1 MIQALRNAVTLPDL
15 RRKLF
20 YTLLFL
26 VIYRLAAHVP
36 VPGVNQEALAS
47 FLAQTTGAGQFFNVL
62 NMLSGGAIQRL
73 SVMANGVQSY
83 ITAQLI
89 VQLLQPII
97 PALERLAEEGEAGQQ
112 KLNRIMYAI
121 TIPLSLLQ
129 SYGSIQLINSQSTTP
144 ILPNFGFAPA
154 QILPT
159 IAVLLSMVA
168 GTMIAMW
175 LGELISEQ
183 GIGSGISLI
192 ILSGVV
198 AGMPQNLQQLW
209 VQSVYGPDYTP
220 ATADDG
226 SVWIGV
232 LLLSIVLIIMAA
244 IMFVIVVVQE
254 GQRRIPVQYGKRMRG
269 MKMYGGGSTH
279 IPLRVNTVGMIPLIF
294 AQAILTFPAIVAQFF
309 INNESV
315 GTFANGVISF
325 FTPGQSLWYIPLYFL
340 AVVGFTYFYTDVMVQ
355 QQDLPG
361 HLKRQGGFIPGI
373 RPGKKTADYIN
384 SVYRRIT
391 LVGAVFLGT
400 VAVLPLITNA
410 ILYSTLQIRASA
422 LLITASGLI
431 IVVGTVLDT
440 MRQLEAQLLMR
451 HYEGFI

>member
-26 VIYRLAAHVP
+26 IIYRLTAHVP
-36 VPGVNQEALAS
+36 VPGVDQTALAN

-97 PALERLAEEGEAGQQ
+97 PALERLAAEGESGQR
-112 KLNRIMYAI
+112 KLNRIMYAL

-129 SYGSIQLINSQSTTP
+129 SYGSIQLINSQSASP
-144 ILPNFGFAPA
+144 ILPNFGFAPT

-168 GTMIAMW
+168 GTMMAMW

-192 ILSGVV
+192 ILSGIV
-198 AGMPQNLQQLW
+198 AGMPQNVVSLW
-209 VQSVYGPDYTP
+209 YQGLEKDASG
-220 ATADDG
+220 G
-226 SVWIGV
+226 LSV
-232 LLLSIVLIIMAA
+232 LLLAIILILMAA

-254 GQRRIPVQYGKRMRG
+254 GQRRIPVQYGKRVRG
-269 MKMYGGGSTH
+269 MKTYGGGSTH

-294 AQAILTFPAIVAQFF
+294 AQAILTFPAIIAQFF
-309 INNESV
+309 INNPSV
-315 GTFANGVISF
+315 GTFANGVIDF
-325 FTPGQSLWYIPLYFL
+325 FTPGRSTWYIPLYFL

-361 HLKRQGGFIPGI
+361 ALKRQGGFIPGI
-373 RPGKKTADYIN
+373 RPGKKTSDYIN

-391 LVGAVFLGT
+391 LIGALFLGA
-400 VAVLPLITNA
+400 VAVLPQVTGLILDATLGVGTNV
-410 ILYSTLQIRASA
+410 
-422 LLITASGLI
+422 LLITASGLL
-431 IVVGTVLDT
+431 IVVGTVIDT

>member
-15 RRKLF
+15 RRKLL
-20 YTLLFL
+20 YTLLIL
-26 VIYRLAAHVP
+26 IIYRLAAHVP
-36 VPGVNQEALAS
+36 VPGVDQEALAT
-47 FLAQTTGAGQFFNVL
+47 FLAQTTGTGQFFNVL
-62 NMLSGGAIQRL
+62 NMLSGGAIQRF

-97 PALERLAEEGEAGQQ
+97 PALERLAEEGDAGQQ
-112 KLNRIMYAI
+112 KLNRIVYYV

-129 SYGSIQLINSQSTTP
+129 SFGSIQLINSQSATP
-144 ILPNFGFAPA
+144 ILPNFGFGALES
-154 QILPT
+154 ILPT
-159 IAVLLSMVA
+159 ISVLLSMVA
-168 GTMIAMW
+168 GSMLAMW

-192 ILSGVV
+192 IFSGIV
-198 AGMPQNLQQLW
+198 AGMPQNVVSLW
-209 VQSVYGPDYTP
+209 VQG
-220 ATADDG
+220 DDKG
-226 SVWIGV
+226 GTWLAV
-232 LLLSIVLIIMAA
+232 LLLSIVLLLMAA

-254 GQRRIPVQYGKRMRG
+254 GQRRIPVQYGKRVRG
-269 MKMYGGGSTH
+269 MKTYGGGSTH

-309 INNESV
+309 VNNESV
-315 GTFANGVISF
+315 GEFASGVITF
-325 FTPGQSLWYIPLYFL
+325 FTPGQSPWYIPLYFL

-361 HLKRQGGFIPGI
+361 ALKRQGGFIPGI
-373 RPGKKTADYIN
+373 RPGKKTADFIN

-391 LVGAVFLGT
+391 LVGAVFLGA
-400 VAVLPLITNA
+400 VAILPLITDL
-410 ILYSTLQIRASA
+410 ILYSTLEIRTSV
-422 LLITASGLI
+422 LLITASGLL
-431 IVVGTVLDT
+431 IVVGTVIDT

-451 HYEGFI
+451 HYEGFIK

>member
-1 MIQALRNAVTLPDL
+1 MIQALRNAVILPDL
-15 RRKLF
+15 RRKLL
-20 YTLLFL
+20 YTLLIL
-26 VIYRLAAHVP
+26 IIYRLAAHVP
-36 VPGVNQEALAS
+36 VPGVDQEALEQ
-47 FLAQTTGAGQFFNVL
+47 FLAQTTGTGQFFNVL
-62 NMLSGGAIQRL
+62 NMLSGGAIQRF
-73 SVMANGVQSY
+73 SVMANGLQSY

-112 KLNRIMYAI
+112 KLNRIVYYV

-129 SYGSIQLINSQSTTP
+129 SFGSIQLINSQSTTP
-144 ILPNFGFAPA
+144 ILPSFGFGAPEN
-154 QILPT
+154 ILPT
-159 IAVLLSMVA
+159 ISVLLSMVA
-168 GTMIAMW
+168 GSMLAMW

-192 ILSGVV
+192 IFSGIV
-198 AGMPQNLQQLW
+198 AGMPQNVVSLW
-209 VQSVYGPDYTP
+209 VQG
-220 ATADDG
+220 DDKG
-226 SVWIGV
+226 GTWLAV
-232 LLLSIVLIIMAA
+232 LLLVIVLLLMAA

-254 GQRRIPVQYGKRMRG
+254 GQRRIPVQYGKRVRG
-269 MKMYGGGSTH
+269 MKTYGGGSTH

-294 AQAILTFPAIVAQFF
+294 AQAILTFPAIIAQFF

-315 GTFANGVISF
+315 GDFANGVISF
-325 FTPGQSLWYIPLYFL
+325 FTPGQSPWYIPLYFL

-361 HLKRQGGFIPGI
+361 SLKRQGGFIPGI

-391 LVGAVFLGT
+391 LVGALFLGA
-400 VAVLPLITNA
+400 VAILPLITDL
-410 ILYSTLQIRASA
+410 IIYSTLQIRTSV
-422 LLITASGLI
+422 LLITASGLL
-431 IVVGTVLDT
+431 IVVGTVIDT

-451 HYEGFI
+451 HYEGFIK